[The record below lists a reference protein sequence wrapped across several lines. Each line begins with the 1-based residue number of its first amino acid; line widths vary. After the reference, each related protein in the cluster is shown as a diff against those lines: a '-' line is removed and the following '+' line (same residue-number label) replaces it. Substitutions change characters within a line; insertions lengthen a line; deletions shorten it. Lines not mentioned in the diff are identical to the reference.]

1 MKIIKFLLVSIII
14 LNISNLYS
22 QDNQEVTIKIEK
34 LSDHVFMLTGRGG
47 NIGVSIG
54 EDGVFMIDD
63 QFAPLSEKILATIKG
78 LSDKP
83 IKLLVNTHWHGD
95 HTGGNVNFQ
104 KQGVTII
111 AHDNVRKRLIETP
124 KKDKTMRSKEALPV
138 MTFNDKMKIYINGEQ
153 VAVFHIANAHTDGDA
168 LLYFVDSNVL
178 HTGDTYFSNRYP
190 YIDLNSGGGING
202 YITAAKTASML
213 IDDDTNIIPG
223 HGKLSNAA
231 EYKTFLKMLTEI
243 KSNVEQEIAKGK
255 TEDEVTSMNSITKTF
270 DDLGYGTGWI
280 NSENFRRTVYKSL
293 KN

>member
-1 MKIIKFLLVSIII
+1 MKSLKFLILSIIS
-14 LNISNLYS
+14 LPISFLYS
-22 QDNQEVTIKIEK
+22 QDNQEVTIKTEK

-47 NIGVSIG
+47 NIGISIG

-63 QFAPLSEKILATIKG
+63 QFAPLSEKILTAIKS

-111 AHDNVRKRLIETP
+111 AHDNVRKRLKETP
-124 KKDKTMRSKEALPV
+124 NKDKTMRPKEALPV

-153 VAVFHIANAHTDGDA
+153 VAVFHIDNAHTDGDA

-178 HTGDTYFSNRYP
+178 HLGDTYFSNRYP
-190 YIDLNSGGGING
+190 YIDLSSGGGING
-202 YITAAKTASML
+202 YITAAKAGSML
-213 IDDDTNIIPG
+213 IDEDTKIIPG
-223 HGKLSNAA
+223 HGKLSNAS
-231 EYKTFLKMLTEI
+231 EYKTFLKMLIEI
-243 KSNVEQEIAKGK
+243 KSNVETEIAKGK
-255 TEDEVTSMNSITKTF
+255 TEDEVANMSSITKTF

-280 NSENFRRTVYKSL
+280 NSETFRRTVYKSL

>member
-1 MKIIKFLLVSIII
+1 MKNLKFLLISIIS
-14 LNISNLYS
+14 LHISYSYS
-22 QDNQEVTIKIEK
+22 QDNQEVTIKTEK

-54 EDGVFMIDD
+54 EDGVFMIDG
-63 QFAPLSEKILATIKG
+63 QFAPLSEKILTAIKS

-104 KQGVTII
+104 KEGITIM
-111 AHDNVRKRLIETP
+111 AHDNVRKRLKETP
-124 KKDKTMRSKEALPV
+124 KRDKTMRPKEALPV
-138 MTFNDKMKIYINGEQ
+138 LTFNDKMKIYINGEQ
-153 VAVFHIANAHTDGDA
+153 VAVFHIDNAHTDGDA

-178 HTGDTYFSNRYP
+178 HPGDTYFSNRYP

-202 YITAAKTASML
+202 YITAAEAGSML
-213 IDDDTNIIPG
+213 IDDDTKIIPG

-231 EYKTFLKMLTEI
+231 EYKTFLKMLIEI
-243 KSNVEQEIAKGK
+243 KSNVEAEMAKGK
-255 TEDEVTSMNSITKTF
+255 TEDEVAIMVSITKTY
-270 DDLGYGTGWI
+270 DDLGYGSGWI

-293 KN
+293 EN